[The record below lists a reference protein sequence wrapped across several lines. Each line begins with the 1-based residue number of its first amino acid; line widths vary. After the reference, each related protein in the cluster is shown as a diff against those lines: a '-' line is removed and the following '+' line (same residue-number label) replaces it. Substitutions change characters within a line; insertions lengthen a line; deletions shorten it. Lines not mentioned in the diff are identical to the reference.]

1 MTRMGPVARSG
12 SGTLSNASPVPSAAC
27 CSTQV
32 AAPPSRSRTAGSPW
46 AMTTAGALPVAARTA
61 STTYRMSGRPPS
73 GWRTLGRALRIRL
86 PCPAAR
92 ITAWGPSPMYSRV
105 YGLPGAGLQGGVRT
119 MEAMQASTLDIEGPV
134 YVADFGGDG
143 PVMLLVHGLG
153 GAHLNW
159 MAVAPQLAAQH
170 RVFALDLPGF
180 GRSPLAGRRSTIAA
194 NVDLLTRAITRL
206 SRGPIVLMGNSMGGL
221 LSIGAA
227 ALHPS
232 LIDALV
238 LVDPAVP
245 APGSGL
251 RPRLD
256 RVSRTFIATAFMPR
270 WGAKRLS
277 RAVAVLGP
285 ESLVRETMRLVSGDP
300 TRIEPTVIDAH
311 IALEAERLA
320 ESSWHESFYAATR
333 SLVAALAL
341 KRKVLRWVQEVVA
354 PTLLLQGDR
363 DRLVPVA
370 SARNIASLRP
380 NGRIHGQRSA
390 AQNRPRT
397 ASPRT
402 WHKRQLKGSS
412 CRRF

>member
-1 MTRMGPVARSG
+1 MVGMD
-12 SGTLSNASPVPSAAC
+12 
-27 CSTQV
+27 ST
-32 AAPPSRSRTAGSPW
+32 
-46 AMTTAGALPVAARTA
+46 M
-61 STTYRMSGRPPS
+61 
-73 GWRTLGRALRIRL
+73 
-86 PCPAAR
+86 
-92 ITAWGPSPMYSRV
+92 
-105 YGLPGAGLQGGVRT
+105 
-119 MEAMQASTLDIEGPV
+119 LDIDGPI

-159 MAVAPQLAAQH
+159 MAIAPQMAAHH
-170 RVFALDLPGF
+170 RVYALDLPGF

-206 SRGPIVLMGNSMGGL
+206 SRGPVVLMGNSMGGL

-256 RVSRTFIATAFMPR
+256 QVSRTFIATAFMPR

-380 NGRIHGQRSA
+380 DWEYHEFAGAGHVPMLEVPGEFVAVVNDWLTRQGA
-390 AQNRPRT
+390 AMTTDPVAAT
-397 ASPRT
+397 A
-402 WHKRQLKGSS
+402 GSNV
-412 CRRF
+412 

>member
-1 MTRMGPVARSG
+1 
-12 SGTLSNASPVPSAAC
+12 
-27 CSTQV
+27 
-32 AAPPSRSRTAGSPW
+32 
-46 AMTTAGALPVAARTA
+46 
-61 STTYRMSGRPPS
+61 
-73 GWRTLGRALRIRL
+73 
-86 PCPAAR
+86 
-92 ITAWGPSPMYSRV
+92 
-105 YGLPGAGLQGGVRT
+105 

-159 MAVAPQLAAQH
+159 MAVAPQLAARH

-221 LSIGAA
+221 LSIGVAA
-227 ALHPS
+227 RHPS

-245 APGSGL
+245 APGSGFP
-251 RPRLD
+251 PRLD
-256 RVSRTFIATAFMPR
+256 RVSRTFLATAFMPR

-277 RAVAVLGP
+277 RAVALLGP

-300 TRIEPTVIDAH
+300 SRIEPTVVDAH

-380 NGRIHGQRSA
+380 DWEYHEFAGAGHVPMLEVPVEFVDVVTDWLTRQGA
-390 AQNRPRT
+390 AVSRDVAAAAAAT
-397 ASPRT
+397 KA
-402 WHKRQLKGSS
+402 
-412 CRRF
+412 

>member
-1 MTRMGPVARSG
+1 
-12 SGTLSNASPVPSAAC
+12 
-27 CSTQV
+27 
-32 AAPPSRSRTAGSPW
+32 
-46 AMTTAGALPVAARTA
+46 
-61 STTYRMSGRPPS
+61 
-73 GWRTLGRALRIRL
+73 
-86 PCPAAR
+86 
-92 ITAWGPSPMYSRV
+92 
-105 YGLPGAGLQGGVRT
+105 
-119 MEAMQASTLDIEGPV
+119 MEGMESSTLDIDGPV
-134 YVADFGGDG
+134 YVADYGGDG

-159 MAVAPQLAAQH
+159 MSVAPQMAAHH
-170 RVFALDLPGF
+170 RVYALDLPGF

-245 APGSGL
+245 APGSGFRL
-251 RPRLD
+251 QLD
-256 RVSRTFIATAFMPR
+256 RVSRTFIATAAMPR

-277 RAVAVLGP
+277 RAVAILGP
-285 ESLVRETMRLVSGDP
+285 ESLVRETLRLVSSDP
-300 TRIEPTVIDAH
+300 TRIDATVVEAH
-311 IALEAERLA
+311 IALEAQRPA
-320 ESSWHESFYAATR
+320 QANWHESFHAATR

-363 DRLVPVA
+363 DRLVAVA

-380 NGRIHGQRSA
+380 DWEYHEFAGAGHVPMLEMPGEFVAVVDDWLTRQGA
-390 AQNRPRT
+390 AMSIDPPAVT
-397 ASPRT
+397 AAA
-402 WHKRQLKGSS
+402 GG
-412 CRRF
+412 

>member
-1 MTRMGPVARSG
+1 
-12 SGTLSNASPVPSAAC
+12 
-27 CSTQV
+27 
-32 AAPPSRSRTAGSPW
+32 
-46 AMTTAGALPVAARTA
+46 
-61 STTYRMSGRPPS
+61 
-73 GWRTLGRALRIRL
+73 
-86 PCPAAR
+86 
-92 ITAWGPSPMYSRV
+92 
-105 YGLPGAGLQGGVRT
+105 

-159 MAVAPQLAAQH
+159 MAVAPQLAARH

-206 SRGPIVLMGNSMGGL
+206 SPGPIVLMGNSMGGL
-221 LSIGAA
+221 LSIGVAA
-227 ALHPS
+227 RHPS

-245 APGSGL
+245 APGSGF
-251 RPRLD
+251 PPQLD
-256 RVSRTFIATAFMPR
+256 RVSRTFLATAFMPR

-277 RAVAVLGP
+277 RAVALVGP

-300 TRIEPTVIDAH
+300 TRIEPTVVDAH

-380 NGRIHGQRSA
+380 DWEYHEFAGAGHVPMLEVPVEFVDVVTDWLTRQGA
-390 AQNRPRT
+390 AV
-397 ASPRT
+397 
-402 WHKRQLKGSS
+402 
-412 CRRF
+412 RRDVAAAGVATTLTTPAADPIAG

>member
-1 MTRMGPVARSG
+1 
-12 SGTLSNASPVPSAAC
+12 
-27 CSTQV
+27 
-32 AAPPSRSRTAGSPW
+32 
-46 AMTTAGALPVAARTA
+46 
-61 STTYRMSGRPPS
+61 MSGRPPS
-73 GWRTLGRALRIRL
+73 GWRTLGSALRIRL

-105 YGLPGAGLQGGVRT
+105 YGVAGAGPRAGLRT
-119 MEAMQASTLDIEGPV
+119 MEAMETSMLDIEGPV
-134 YVADFGGDG
+134 HVADFGGDG

-153 GAHLNW
+153 VAHLNW
-159 MAVAPQLAAQH
+159 MAVAPQLTAHH
-170 RVFALDLPGF
+170 RVYALGLRGF

-194 NVDLLTRAITRL
+194 NVDLLSRAITRL

-227 ALHPS
+227 ARHPS

-245 APGSGL
+245 APGHEFP
-251 RPRLD
+251 PRLD
-256 RVSRTFIATAFMPR
+256 RVSRTFLATAFMPR

-285 ESLVRETMRLVSGDP
+285 ESLVRETMRLVSGDAS
-300 TRIEPTVIDAH
+300 RIESTVVDAH

-341 KRKVLRWVQEVVA
+341 KRKVLRWVQEGVG

-380 NGRIHGQRSA
+380 DWEYHEFAGAGHVPMLEVPAEFVAVVTDWLTRQGAAVAVDSA
-390 AQNRPRT
+390 GA
-397 ASPRT
+397 AAAA
-402 WHKRQLKGSS
+402 KA
-412 CRRF
+412 